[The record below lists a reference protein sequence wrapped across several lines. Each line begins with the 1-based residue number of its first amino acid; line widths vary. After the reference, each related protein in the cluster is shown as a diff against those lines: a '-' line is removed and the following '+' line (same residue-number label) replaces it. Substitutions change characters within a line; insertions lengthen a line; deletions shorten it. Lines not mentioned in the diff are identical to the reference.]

1 MTAKAF
7 ATCNRVLGVLT
18 KAQLMNRGE
27 FSVQVLIQHKDGTKS
42 QVDVL
47 TARFNDNSGNVEL
60 NVKE

>member
-1 MTAKAF
+1 
-7 ATCNRVLGVLT
+7 
-18 KAQLMNRGE
+18 MNRGG
-27 FSVQVLIQHKDGTKS
+27 FSVQVLIQHKDGTTS